1 MFLYARKVSGIGI
14 GRPELPIKMG
24 ELAVRRR
31 TARPEHTVGWSWL
44 APGSAP
50 LPQGVA
56 VRRGTYMSMLAC
68 MSNRMRTTVTLPADL
83 VAHARD
89 ASDGNLSAYIE
100 RALRAQQLRDAA
112 PAVRAW
118 RERAQDDTEELADT
132 FGEEIA

>member
-1 MFLYARKVSGIGI
+1 
-14 GRPELPIKMG
+14 
-24 ELAVRRR
+24 
-31 TARPEHTVGWSWL
+31 
-44 APGSAP
+44 
-50 LPQGVA
+50 
-56 VRRGTYMSMLAC
+56 MSMLAC

-118 RERAQDDTEELADT
+118 RERAQDDTEELADI